1 MDTGLTIA
9 DQMTIMIESSRSFLF
24 TEYARTGCGA
34 FKNQGT
40 DPKVWDA
47 LPDKFSAY
55 PNIQEILKQV
65 KADNEARKQRWEAY
79 YNDDQ
84 LAQLVR
90 H

>member
-1 MDTGLTIA
+1 
-9 DQMTIMIESSRSFLF
+9 MIESSRTFLF
-24 TEYARTGCGA
+24 TEYARSGCGT
-34 FKNQGT
+34 FKDQGT

-65 KADNEARKQRWEAY
+65 KADNEARRERLETFY
-79 YNDDQ
+79 DDDR

-90 H
+90 Q